1 MIRVK
6 CKDNNEIRL
15 VRQSKIFTE
24 GFPETVSL
32 NNIESLATSND
43 LLPQE
48 YYGTGNTYLY
58 NKYVNCVG
66 IDANKLLRE
75 TGGKRYQINDKIAIL
90 IKANYDNKNLIWSI
104 HIIFEYNGNKIY
116 TASSSYAGGRCQN
129 IYQEKIIYTTYIAD
143 VRYSDYPRILL
154 CTESD
159 DITKIENIQI
169 LIMQQST
176 DRNNFTL
183 FSYKPFRNLRYDETD
198 YHYTYL
204 REFFLELRGATT
216 ISEPISDNI
225 PDVNGDYDNTSDD
238 VTIDDVN
245 NINLSSALQSDLVKC
260 YAMSA
265 EKLNSLSDFLW
276 SSNFVDVIKKLQNDP
291 IENIQKLCFYPFE
304 VEKGAEAN
312 IWIGNADTNIT
323 APRVVKQFQEI
334 DFGDL
339 QITEYYGNTLD
350 YETDI
355 SIFLP
360 FIGEKLLSAFDIM
373 GGTINLK
380 YRVDILTGACVAI
393 ISAVRVQNDVTLNS
407 ILYTFSGD
415 MSNEVPLTASQNNFL
430 KSLVA
435 NPLDVKG
442 TLTTALNGG
451 LASAIGGMSHSY
463 SHTGN
468 IGGNV
473 GYLSVM
479 TPYLIIRRPVNV
491 KPADYERTFGY
502 PACTSVTLENQKG
515 YCRYKEC
522 YYDNRFYGLEKDVS
536 DEILNKLKTKGIYIK

>member
-6 CKDNNEIRL
+6 CKDGKEIRL
-15 VRQSKIFTE
+15 VKQSKIFTE
-24 GFPETVSL
+24 GFPATVSL

-48 YYGTGNTYLY
+48 YYGTGSVYLY
-58 NKYVNCVG
+58 NKYVDCVG

-75 TGGKRYQINDKIAIL
+75 TGGIRYQINDKIAIL
-90 IKANYDNKNLIWSI
+90 IEAIYNNTVLRWSI
-104 HIIFEYNGNKIY
+104 RISLEYNGEKAY
-116 TASSSYAGGRCQN
+116 SAGGTCQVLN
-129 IYQEKIIYTTYIAD
+129 EEKLAYSFFIAD

-176 DRNNFTL
+176 AGNDFTL
-183 FSYKPFRNLRYDETD
+183 FSYYPSKNVRDDPTD
-198 YHYTYL
+198 YHYPYL
-204 REFFLELRGATT
+204 PQFFRELRGATT
-216 ISEPISDNI
+216 ISEPISDSI

-265 EKLNSLSDFLW
+265 EKLNYLSDFLW

-304 VEKGAEAN
+304 VEKGPEAS

-334 DFGDL
+334 DFGNL
-339 QITEYYGNTLD
+339 QITEYYGNSLD

-355 SIFLP
+355 AIFLP
-360 FIGEKLLSAFDIM
+360 FIGEKTLSCVDIM

-393 ISAVRVQNDVTLNS
+393 ISAVRVQNDVTLKS
-407 ILYTFSGD
+407 VLYTFSGD
-415 MSNEVPLTASQNNFL
+415 MSNEVPLTASQNNFI
-430 KSLVA
+430 KSLVSK
-435 NPLDVKG
+435 PTDVEK
-442 TLTTALNGG
+442 TLTTAATGG
-451 LASAIGGMSHSY
+451 ALAMIGGISHSY
-463 SHTGN
+463 SHTGS
-468 IGGNV
+468 IGGNA
-473 GYLSVM
+473 GFLSVL

-491 KPADYERTFGY
+491 KPVNYEKTFGY
-502 PACTSVTLENQKG
+502 PAYTSDTLANQKG

-522 YYDNRFYGLEKDVS
+522 YYDNKNLDLEKDVA

>member
-1 MIRVK
+1 MIRLK
-6 CKDNNEIRL
+6 CKDGKEIRL

-24 GFPETVSL
+24 GFPATVSL

-48 YYGTGNTYLY
+48 YYGTGRTYLY
-58 NKYVNCVG
+58 NKYVDCVG
-66 IDANKLLRE
+66 IDAKKLLQE

-90 IKANYDNKNLIWSI
+90 ITVEYLNNILSWVIRVV
-104 HIIFEYNGNKIY
+104 FEYEGNKIY
-116 TASSSYAGGRCQN
+116 TTSSNYAGGFCQRIEEEKL
-129 IYQEKIIYTTYIAD
+129 IYKTYIAD

-169 LIMQQST
+169 LIMKQNT
-176 DRNNFTL
+176 DKNDFTL
-183 FSYKPFRNLRYDETD
+183 FSYYPFRNLRYDETD

-204 REFFLELRGATT
+204 SEFFMELRGAAT
-216 ISEPISDNI
+216 ISEPISDSI
-225 PDVNGDYDNTSDD
+225 PDVNGDYDNSSDE

-265 EKLNSLSDFLW
+265 EKLNSLTDFLW

-373 GGTINLK
+373 CGTINLK

-393 ISAVRVQNDVTLNS
+393 ISAVRVQNDVTLKS
-407 ILYTFSGD
+407 VLYTFSGD

-451 LASAIGGMSHSY
+451 LVSAIGGMSHSY

-473 GYLSVM
+473 GYLSVL

-491 KPADYERTFGY
+491 KPANYEKTFGY
-502 PACTSVTLENQKG
+502 PAYASDTLANQKG
-515 YCRYKEC
+515 YCRYREC
-522 YYDNRFYGLEKDVS
+522 YFDTKHFDTEKDVA

>member
-6 CKDNNEIRL
+6 CKDGKEIRL

-24 GFPETVSL
+24 GFPATVSL
-32 NNIESLATSND
+32 NDIESLATSND

-48 YYGTGNTYLY
+48 YYGTGSTYLY
-58 NKYVNCVG
+58 TKYVDCVG
-66 IDANKLLRE
+66 IDARKLLQE
-75 TGGKRYQINDKIAIL
+75 IGEKRYQINDKIAIL
-90 IKANYDNKNLIWSI
+90 LIAEYDNKYLNWILRIAL
-104 HIIFEYNGNKIY
+104 EYDGNKIF
-116 TASSSYAGGRCQN
+116 TASSNYAGGKCQYLYEEKVL
-129 IYQEKIIYTTYIAD
+129 YQVYLAD

-154 CTESD
+154 CTQSD

-169 LIMQQST
+169 LIMQQSA
-176 DRNNFTL
+176 DGNNFTL
-183 FSYKPFRNLRYDETD
+183 FSYCPFRNLRYDETD
-198 YHYTYL
+198 YHYDYL
-204 REFFLELRGATT
+204 RDFFMELRGATT
-216 ISEPISDNI
+216 ISEPISDSI

-238 VTIDDVN
+238 VGIADVN
-245 NINLSSALQSDLVKC
+245 NINLSSALQSNLVKC

-265 EKLNSLSDFLW
+265 ENINSLSEFLW
-276 SSNFVDVIKKLQNDP
+276 SDSFMDVIKKLQNDP
-291 IENIQKLCFYPFE
+291 IQNIQKLCYYPFE

-312 IWIGNADTNIT
+312 IWIGNADSGIS

-339 QITEYYGNTLD
+339 QITEYYGNSLD

-355 SIFLP
+355 AIFLP
-360 FIGEKLLSAFDIM
+360 FIGEKTLSCVDIM

-393 ISAVRVQNDVTLNS
+393 ISTVRVQNDVTLKS
-407 ILYTFSGD
+407 VLYTFSGD

-430 KSLVA
+430 KSLVS
-435 NPLDVKG
+435 NPTDVEK
-442 TLTTALNGG
+442 TLATAATGG
-451 LASAIGGMSHSY
+451 ALAMIGGISHSY
-463 SHTGN
+463 SHTGS

-473 GYLSVM
+473 GFLSVL

-491 KPADYERTFGY
+491 KPDTYEKTFGY
-502 PACTSVTLENQKG
+502 PAYTSDTLANQKG

-522 YYDNRFYGLEKDVS
+522 YYDNKYLDLEKDVA
-536 DEILNKLKTKGIYIK
+536 DEILTKLKTKGIYIK

>member
-1 MIRVK
+1 MIRLK
-6 CKDNNEIRL
+6 CKDGQELRII
-15 VRQSKIFTE
+15 RQSKIFSGGFRTTE
-24 GFPETVSL
+24 L
-32 NNIESLATSND
+32 NAIESLSNLND
-43 LLPQE
+43 ALKKE
-48 YYGTGNTYLY
+48 YYGTGQKKFLKDDIDCCGINTVKMYQ
-58 NKYVNCVG
+58 
-66 IDANKLLRE
+66 E
-75 TGGKRYQINDKIAIL
+75 TMGFKYQITDNIEL
-90 IKANYDNKNLIWSI
+90 VFLPSYDNQSLTYRLQ
-104 HIIFEYNGNKIY
+104 IFFRYKGTEILSLSVLCQRITNEKLYYDGCTAEIKYNNYPHVLVCSLSDDISNISNIQFLVIDQKTSGYEYTDFGY
-116 TASSSYAGGRCQN
+116 TASNDINYSS
-129 IYQEKIIYTTYIAD
+129 
-143 VRYSDYPRILL
+143 
-154 CTESD
+154 ESSQVKD
-159 DITKIENIQI
+159 
-169 LIMQQST
+169 
-176 DRNNFTL
+176 
-183 FSYKPFRNLRYDETD
+183 
-198 YHYTYL
+198 
-204 REFFLELRGATT
+204 FFNELRGVTT

-238 VTIDDVN
+238 ITIDDVN
-245 NINLSSALQSDLVKC
+245 NINLSSALQSEFVKC

-265 EKLNSLSDFLW
+265 ENLNSLSGFLW
-276 SSNFVDVIKKLQNDP
+276 SDSFIDVIKKLQNDP
-291 IENIQKLCFYPFE
+291 IENIQKLCFYPFD
-304 VEKGAEAN
+304 VEKGQEAN
-312 IWIGNADTNIT
+312 IWIGNADSNIT

-380 YRVDILTGACVAI
+380 YRVDILTGSCVAI

-407 ILYTFSGD
+407 VLYTFSGD

-451 LASAIGGMSHSY
+451 LVSAIGGMSHSY

-473 GYLSVM
+473 GYLSVL

-491 KPADYERTFGY
+491 KPADYEKTFGY

-522 YYDNRFYGLEKDVS
+522 YYDNRFFDLEKDVC

>member
-1 MIRVK
+1 MIRIK
-6 CKDNNEIRL
+6 CKDGKEIRL
-15 VRQSKIFTE
+15 VKQSRIFTE
-24 GFPETVSL
+24 GFPATVSL

-43 LLPQE
+43 LLPRE
-48 YYGTGNTYLY
+48 YYGTGSTYLY
-58 NKYVNCVG
+58 NKYVDCVG
-66 IDANKLLRE
+66 IDANKLLKE
-75 TGGKRYQINDKIAIL
+75 IGGKRYQINDKIAIL
-90 IKANYDNKNLIWSI
+90 IEADYNNEYLYWN
-104 HIIFEYNGNKIY
+104 IIIKFEYNGNMIF
-116 TASSSYAGGRCQN
+116 TTSSGYAGGKCQQ
-129 IYQEKIIYTTYIAD
+129 IYQEKLIYSNYIAD

-159 DITKIENIQI
+159 DIAKIENIQI
-169 LIMQQST
+169 LIMQQSV
-176 DRNNFTL
+176 DGNNFTL
-183 FSYKPFRNLRYDETD
+183 FSYYPFRNLRYDESD
-198 YHYTYL
+198 YHYAYL
-204 REFFLELRGATT
+204 REFFLELRGSTT

-225 PDVNGDYDNTSDD
+225 PDVNGDYDNSSDD
-238 VTIDDVN
+238 VGIADVN

-265 EKLNSLSDFLW
+265 ENINSLSNFLW
-276 SSNFVDVIKKLQNDP
+276 SDSFVNVIKKLQSDP
-291 IENIQKLCFYPFE
+291 IQNIQKLCYYPFE
-304 VEKGAEAN
+304 VEKGEVAN
-312 IWIGNADTNIT
+312 IFIGNADSGIS

-339 QITEYYGNTLD
+339 QITEYYGNSLD

-355 SIFLP
+355 AIFLP
-360 FIGEKLLSAFDIM
+360 FIGEKTLSCVDIM

-393 ISAVRVQNDVTLNS
+393 ISAVRVQNDVKLKS
-407 ILYTFSGD
+407 VLYTFSGD
-415 MSNEVPLTASQNNFL
+415 MSNEVPLTSSQNNFL

-442 TLTTALNGG
+442 TLTTVLNGG
-451 LASAIGGMSHSY
+451 LVSAIGGMSHSY

-473 GYLSVM
+473 GYLSVL

-502 PACTSVTLENQKG
+502 PTYTSDTLENQKG
-515 YCRYKEC
+515 YCRYREC
-522 YYDNRFYGLEKDVS
+522 YFDNRFFDLEKEVC

>member
-1 MIRVK
+1 MIRLK
-6 CKDNNEIRL
+6 CKDGKELRIIR
-15 VRQSKIFTE
+15 QTKIFTG
-24 GFPETVSL
+24 GFNTTEL
-32 NNIESLATSND
+32 NAIESLSNSND
-43 LLPQE
+43 ALKKE
-48 YYGTGNTYLY
+48 YYGTGQKSFGT
-58 NKYVNCVG
+58 KEIDCCG
-66 IDANKLLRE
+66 INVVKMYQE
-75 TGGKRYQINDKIAIL
+75 TMGYKYQITDNIEL
-90 IKANYDNKNLIWSI
+90 VFLPQYDNSSVKWKLQ
-104 HIIFEYNGNKIY
+104 IFFRYKGKEILSSKTTCQKMINEKLYYDDWTAELKYNN
-116 TASSSYAGGRCQN
+116 
-129 IYQEKIIYTTYIAD
+129 
-143 VRYSDYPRILL
+143 YPRVLI
-154 CTESD
+154 CSQSD
-159 DITKIENIQI
+159 DISNISNIQI
-169 LIMQQST
+169 LIMDQKT
-176 DRNNFTL
+176 GGYEFLDFAYMA
-183 FSYKPFRNLRYDETD
+183 SYNMD
-198 YHYTYL
+198 YESGTSQVKG
-204 REFFLELRGATT
+204 FFDELRGVAT

-225 PDVNGDYDNTSDD
+225 PDVNGNYDNTSDD
-238 VTIDDVN
+238 VIADDIN
-245 NINLSSALQSDLVKC
+245 NINLSSALQSDFVKC
-260 YAMSA
+260 YSMSA
-265 EKLNSLSDFLW
+265 ENLNSLSDFLW
-276 SSNFVDVIKKLQNDP
+276 SDSFINVIKKLQNDP

-312 IWIGNADTNIT
+312 IWIGNADSGIS
-323 APRVVKQFQEI
+323 APRVVNQFQEI

-451 LASAIGGMSHSY
+451 LVSAIGGMSHSY

-502 PACTSVTLENQKG
+502 PACTSVTLENQTG

-522 YYDNRFYGLEKDVS
+522 YYDNKYLDLEKDVA